1 VCGQVPL
8 RLEEHVEESGQ
19 VVSIVREWKRRDWG
33 EGGHEFHWWCT
44 ESSDAFVGK
53 EPAYEYFKNEL
64 TEMMGKKSY
73 KILVKLLS
81 QPKPTPIPHPV
92 KRVAKAKTKN

>member
-1 VCGQVPL
+1 
-8 RLEEHVEESGQ
+8 
-19 VVSIVREWKRRDWG
+19 
-33 EGGHEFHWWCT
+33 
-44 ESSDAFVGK
+44 VGK